1 MSLRSQIEIDDIH
14 NEIAMDNSCSTVYL
28 IVEGETDEKL
38 FEDLTNEEHC
48 TVKSVG
54 NKDAVISMMTRL
66 MYEGKA
72 KWVVGVVDN
81 DQKRLSSEKLPYHTI
96 YTDTNDIET
105 MILWSDAFYKV
116 ARHLFKPSKI
126 PNKQTIE
133 NLRDLMIQRALP
145 ISELRVV
152 DKRNHWGFS
161 FKDLNYGKF
170 IKKSNLEYEGDLIL
184 IRKLKAVSQL
194 EYIDEAEIIEGLKK
208 LRNEQHDT
216 RTILVGHDLTN
227 VVAHSLS
234 NYLGKSTTKDFDN
247 EQVELFFRSA
257 YTVEDF
263 QKTKLRADIAK
274 LMAWT
279 KLGFLL

>member
-14 NEIAMDNSCSTVYL
+14 NEIAMDNSRSAVYL
-28 IVEGETDEKL
+28 VVEGETDEKL
-38 FEDLTNEEHC
+38 FEDLTNEEYC

-72 KWVVGVVDN
+72 KWVVGIVDN
-81 DQKRLSSEKLPYHTI
+81 DQTRLNSEKLPYHTV

-116 ARHLFKPSKI
+116 ARHLFKPSKT
-126 PNKQTIE
+126 PNKQAIE
-133 NLRDLMIQRALP
+133 NLRDLMIERALP

-170 IKKSNLEYEGDLIL
+170 IKKTNFEYEGDQTL
-184 IRKLKAVSQL
+184 IRKLKAVSQM
-194 EYIDEAEIIEGLKK
+194 EYINEAEIEEGLKN
-208 LRNEQHDT
+208 LRNESHDAKA
-216 RTILVGHDLTN
+216 ILVGHDLTKII
-227 VVAHSLS
+227 AHSLS
-234 NYLGKSTTKDFDN
+234 NYLGKSATKDFNN

-257 YTVEDF
+257 YTVDDF
-263 QKTKLRADIAK
+263 KKTRLRAEIAG

-279 KLGFLL
+279 KLSFLL